1 MPLASNFNT
10 TNYNL
15 KTIRKISM
23 QTISE
28 KVTSTVG
35 PVIER
40 TAETAARVV
49 EGTISVVERLD
60 PEAKQR

>member
-1 MPLASNFNT
+1 
-10 TNYNL
+10 
-15 KTIRKISM
+15 M